1 MWSIATA
8 TVSFTEVGFWLG
20 IGLWGL
26 FVFCAGG
33 IILTAIRGHKAEPL
47 TSSAQE
53 SHASGYQR
61 AA

>member
-8 TVSFTEVGFWLG
+8 TVSFSEVGFWLG

-26 FVFCAGG
+26 LVVSAGG
-33 IILTAIRGHKAEPL
+33 IILTALRGNKTDPL

-53 SHASGYQR
+53 PQAPVYQQ